1 MKSIKKQ
8 FSLKKPCADCP
19 FRNDHQ
25 AINLRPG
32 RREQIIKGLLSGDTA
47 FHCHKTVYR
56 SDDRNFDDNGNYVP
70 NDICQCPGAI
80 AVLKKLNREVPI
92 SEVAVALGVIE
103 PDHYNQAL
111 SLTIE
116 PSDLNL

>member
-19 FRNDHQ
+19 FRNDDQ

-56 SDDRNFDDNGNYVP
+56 SDNRNFDDDGNYVP

-80 AVLKKLNREVPI
+80 AVVKKFNRQVVI
-92 SEVAVALGVIE
+92 AEVAVSLGVIKK
-103 PDHYNQAL
+103 DHYDEAL
-111 SLTIE
+111 SLTID
-116 PSDLNL
+116 PHDLNL